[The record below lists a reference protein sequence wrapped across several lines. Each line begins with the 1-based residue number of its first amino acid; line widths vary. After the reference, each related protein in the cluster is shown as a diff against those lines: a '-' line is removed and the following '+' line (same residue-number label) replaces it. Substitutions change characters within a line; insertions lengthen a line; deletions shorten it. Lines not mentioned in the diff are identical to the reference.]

1 MSARELEHVAS
12 AGGTGFERFN
22 RMREIIDWA
31 CERGEMKDAI
41 DRAVYLERPADIR
54 LQKFEAGA
62 AEQMPDV
69 RDVASDQIVD
79 CNDRVAP
86 LSEPVA

>member
-1 MSARELEHVAS
+1 
-12 AGGTGFERFN
+12 
-22 RMREIIDWA
+22 
-31 CERGEMKDAI
+31 MKDAI

-62 AEQMPDV
+62 AEQMLDV
-69 RDVASDQIVD
+69 RDVAGDQIVE